1 MAALP
6 SSTTWLLNLAL
17 PAAHLASKNC
27 PETFRHSQPAELQLQ
42 APANAAEIDTRR
54 NPFENFP
61 MRTSE
66 EEEDRRSTYQTP
78 MIQVNIPG

>member
-27 PETFRHSQPAELQLQ
+27 PEPFRHSQPLELQLQ

-66 EEEDRRSTYQTP
+66 DVEERQ
-78 MIQVNIPG
+78 